1 MDRYEALERLA
12 KLKEQGI
19 ISDQEFILEK
29 HAILSSPTQAG
40 ARFPPSADLSGG
52 LHGSQQIVPQG
63 GQRRVSTIVIVC
75 GYITIVAGHSYIG
88 LSLGIYILAHGS
100 ASQRKHGIVITVLA
114 SLCLLIALAALIYVC
129 CVGVRM

>member
-29 HAILSSPTQAG
+29 HAILSSPTQSG

-52 LHGSQQIVPQG
+52 LHGSQQIVHMRTAPG
-63 GQRRVSTIVIVC
+63 FHIVN
-75 GYITIVAGHSYIG
+75 
-88 LSLGIYILAHGS
+88 
-100 ASQRKHGIVITVLA
+100 
-114 SLCLLIALAALIYVC
+114 
-129 CVGVRM
+129 CVGT

>member
-29 HAILSSPTQAG
+29 HAILSSPTQSG

-52 LHGSQQIVPQG
+52 F
-63 GQRRVSTIVIVC
+63 C
-75 GYITIVAGHSYIG
+75 GAYGPG
-88 LSLGIYILAHGS
+88 
-100 ASQRKHGIVITVLA
+100 
-114 SLCLLIALAALIYVC
+114 AL
-129 CVGVRM
+129 VGVVAFAGD